1 MSWPTWYI
9 DMGRPIA
16 WKMCKGSNPAFML
29 WRIWH
34 WLISWLWLKNIENSI
49 SVLSLPLVKVN
60 STSTFWWKYY
70 GSIEKIGVH
79 MHHIT
84 WAKGEKKGCSGKKG
98 MCHSAG
104 CGFYLPESGT
114 GSTNSNFCL
123 LEQGTYFSPIPT
135 LKLGLLFSCQDQ
147 GVNKCYSHL
156 ISVACLLKHATSD
169 LWSTASL
176 FDH

>member
-84 WAKGEKKGCSGKKG
+84 WIKGEKRGARAKKGCATQQGVVFTSL
-98 MCHSAG
+98 S
-104 CGFYLPESGT
+104 
-114 GSTNSNFCL
+114 
-123 LEQGTYFSPIPT
+123 LEQGLQIA
-135 LKLGLLFSCQDQ
+135 
-147 GVNKCYSHL
+147 
-156 ISVACLLKHATSD
+156 ISVCWNRIHTFHPFQ
-169 LWSTASL
+169 LWNWVYFFPARIKG
-176 FDH
+176 